1 MVLRP
6 NSLKS
11 IFVGRSLFARL
22 QQEFFLTIANQQ
34 LVTVLEIFPDPMA
47 PQMPVSEE
55 EESEVEEEDSDASSM
70 DVDSDADDSE
80 SADDE
85 EVESVDED

>member
-22 QQEFFLTIANQQ
+22 KQEYFLTIADQQ
-34 LVTVLEIFPDPMA
+34 LVAVLEIF
-47 PQMPVSEE
+47 PVSEE

-70 DVDSDADDSE
+70 DVDSDDSE

-85 EVESVDED
+85 D